1 MAKKSL
7 RHRFVMSHSGELNRQ
22 VIFARALRAHFLWMA
37 AVAIALATPVRAAL
51 SSRTPAKWLTFS
63 HCRFMPEETRDGDS
77 FHVMTSDQRQFI
89 FRLYF
94 VDAPETDTSVKDRVR
109 EQAEYFGV
117 TEDEVLQAGQQ
128 AKKVSAEWLKQPFTV
143 MTRWQNASGRS
154 RLPRYYAQI
163 AVTGRDLGELLVSY
177 GWGRAK
183 GTPAILPDGKP
194 AKEHMARLQKLE
206 SEAKAKRLG
215 LWARSKKSN
224 N

>member
-1 MAKKSL
+1 MDE
-7 RHRFVMSHSGELNRQ
+7 G
-22 VIFARALRAHFLWMA
+22 
-37 AVAIALATPVRAAL
+37 
-51 SSRTPAKWLTFS
+51 
-63 HCRFMPEETRDGDS
+63 
-77 FHVMTSDQRQFI
+77 QRQFI

-94 VDAPETDTSVKDRVR
+94 VDAPESDTSVKDRVR

-117 TEDEVLQAGQQ
+117 SEEEILKAGQQ

-143 MTRWQNASGRS
+143 TTRWQNASGRS

-163 AVTGRDLGELLVSY
+163 TVSGRDLGELLVSY

-194 AKEHMARLQKLE
+194 AKEHTAKLQKLE

-215 LWARSKKSN
+215 LWAKSTKAAN
-224 N
+224 